1 MIVFSNPFVIAF
13 RTSLNFFKKAI
24 SATFPHEVATE
35 ERDQKKEEI
44 KELKKAVE
52 EKDRELEVAKEE
64 KHQLVLR
71 CWLNS
76 FLYGGCGNQ
85 CRIVRSVFLTF
96 EKSRMAREA

>member
-1 MIVFSNPFVIAF
+1 MLIQRGSDRLTITRYADDILLYAK
-13 RTSLNFFKKAI
+13 SLV
-24 SATFPHEVATE
+24 ELEEMTE
-35 ERDQKKEEI
+35 PLI